1 MGPLRSMSIFIL
13 NVPFDNEKCI
23 SVSAC
28 SSKMN
33 RRFVCQKA
41 MRYKE
46 DLTTYNASIYLRTEC
61 CSVKR
66 DAVKTNKN
74 PRIQIWLIICAATLL
89 RIATCAGRLRYAN
102 LMAQRW
108 SHRNL
113 ITRKYIDAPKFY
125 AWLGDTVRTRK
136 LKKVLVFWLGYAQL
150 SLQRK
155 LGCLFVFIFASC
167 TLLAHFFNVGPQK

>member
-1 MGPLRSMSIFIL
+1 MSIFIL

-66 DAVKTNKN
+66 DAVKTNKKSAN
-74 PRIQIWLIICAATLL
+74 SNMTHNL
-89 RIATCAGRLRYAN
+89 RCNFAPHRHLR
-102 LMAQRW
+102 
-108 SHRNL
+108 
-113 ITRKYIDAPKFY
+113 RKAS
-125 AWLGDTVRTRK
+125 VR
-136 LKKVLVFWLGYAQL
+136 Q
-150 SLQRK
+150 
-155 LGCLFVFIFASC
+155 
-167 TLLAHFFNVGPQK
+167 FNGAEMISPEFNNA